1 MLRGMTVRARH
12 LLSLF
17 LAAGLG
23 ACASAQADSLASSAS
38 SAGSASSGSVSDSF
52 HGSSRSSSGDE
63 KRADVDYQVLDV
75 GVVPE
80 RDGVAR
86 LALRARNSAEVVY
99 LDLPRDIPARHHIVA
114 GDLVHAQHEVYGLAF
129 ARADQREP
137 FYLVLQDDWHDG
149 LAARPVTR

>member
-17 LAAGLG
+17 LAAGLV

-114 GDLVHAQHEVYGLAF
+114 GIWCMRSMRCTASRSRGPTSASPSISFSRTTGTMVSRP
-129 ARADQREP
+129 AR
-137 FYLVLQDDWHDG
+137 
-149 LAARPVTR
+149 